1 MNEQENWQES
11 KSQVFSEQ
19 NDLKQ
24 FKSKNQ
30 NRFEQLTKHEI
41 KILGFI
47 AHEMDVSVIATLLE
61 LPEEDIKGDVLSIHQ
76 KLSIHDLTGCIKYAL
91 AFDLMRF

>member
-1 MNEQENWQES
+1 MNEQEKWQES

-19 NDLKQ
+19 NDLKL
-24 FKSKNQ
+24 FKSKYQ
-30 NRFEQLTKHEI
+30 IHFEQLTKHEI
-41 KILGFI
+41 KILGLI

-61 LPEEDIKGDVLSIHQ
+61 LPEKDIREDVQNIHE
-76 KLSIHDLTGCIKYAL
+76 KLSIQDLSDCIKYAL